1 MNNNA
6 GMQAIERYAKV
17 SRELA
22 SLFRERGDMLAE
34 QANTRVSAYQQA
46 VVEGQN
52 VSTARHLADLAVDYH
67 TQEIAKLN
75 GEIDAF
81 TIELRYL
88 DQLLQFVANMSD
100 NIKEQTDA

>member
-1 MNNNA
+1 MSDNA
-6 GMQAIERYAKV
+6 DKQAIERYAKV
-17 SRELA
+17 ARELS

-46 VVEGQN
+46 VVEGEN

-75 GEIDAF
+75 GDIEAF
-81 TIELRYL
+81 TVELRYL
-88 DQLLQFVANMSD
+88 DQLLLFVANM
-100 NIKEQTDA
+100 NANTKGQTDA